1 MLRDSAY
8 SRFLL
13 ITILLLAP
21 LRLFAA
27 TSPGISSFAKV
38 VRDVQPKIVK
48 VFGAGGF
55 RGLES
60 YQSGFLISA
69 EGHVLTV
76 WSYVLDTNF
85 VSVVLDDGRRFHGN
99 LVGGDPRLEIAI
111 LKIESDKLPYFD
123 LEQMASVSVG
133 ARILAFSNLIG
144 VAHGDE
150 HASVLHGNVAAQ
162 THLAARRGAYQTPY
176 HGPVYVLDAMT
187 NNPGAAGG
195 ALTDWHGQLVGILG
209 KELRNAQN
217 HTWLNY
223 AIPISEVTKSV
234 SDILSGRN
242 LPRSIKEDAKL
253 PAASH
258 SLAGLGVV
266 LVPEVLDKTP
276 PFIERVIPDSVADR
290 AGLRPDDLV
299 LFVGD
304 RGIPSIAALVSE
316 LRRIDRLD
324 EVKLLL
330 LRDEDLLEIVLRL
343 E

>member
-1 MLRDSAY
+1 MKFTIGIIAFAL
-8 SRFLL
+8 FL
-13 ITILLLAP
+13 TP
-21 LRLFAA
+21 GRSFAA
-27 TSPGISSFAKV
+27 TSPDTSSFAAV
-38 VRDVQPKIVK
+38 VRDVQPKVVK
-48 VFGAGGF
+48 VFGAGGL

-76 WSYVLDTNF
+76 WSYVLDTEF
-85 VSVVLDDGRRFHGN
+85 VSVVLDDGRRFQGK
-99 LVGGDPRLEIAI
+99 LVGADPRLEIAI
-111 LKIESDKLPYFD
+111 LKIDSDALPHFV
-123 LEQMASVSVG
+123 LEPTAGISIG
-133 ARILAFSNLIG
+133 ARILAFSNLFG

-150 HASVLHGNVAAQ
+150 QASVLHGNVAAH
-162 THLAARRGAYQTPY
+162 TRLAARRGAYQTRY

-195 ALTDWHGQLVGILG
+195 ALTDQHGKLIGILG
-209 KELRNAQN
+209 KELRNAHN

-223 AIPISEVTKSV
+223 AIPTSEFTKST

-242 LPRSIKEDAKL
+242 LPRLADENMKL
-253 PAASH
+253 PAAPH
-258 SLAGLGVV
+258 TLARLGVI

-276 PFIERVIPDSVADR
+276 PYIERVVADSVADR
-290 AGLRPDDLV
+290 AGLRPDDLI

-324 EVKLLL
+324 EVKLLVI
-330 LRDEDLLEIVLRL
+330 RAEDLMEVILRL